1 MIAQS
6 PNLTNSPV
14 TAISIIAPIGLA
26 AAAML
31 LSFVVKAILNGS
43 SFKRSNSARG
53 YELFRLCFL
62 GPDLSLLALG
72 LFVSSQALRSLL
84 NGHNIS
90 TNFGDNFG
98 TYFWTCVL
106 LAIVALLFSTLC
118 WLPHDDDERAFRVKT
133 SREER
138 QQRDGTS
145 REVDIY
151 EVQTLETLT
160 RFSAFLILVV
170 GNLIGIMAI
179 LGYVLF
185 IFRGFVPR
193 G

>member
-1 MIAQS
+1 MVWEMVAQS
-6 PNLTNSPV
+6 PKFTNPPV

-31 LSFVVKAILNGS
+31 LRFVVKAILNGS

-62 GPDLSLLALG
+62 GLDLSLLALG
-72 LFVSSQALRSLL
+72 LFVSSQALHSLL

-106 LAIVALLFSTLC
+106 IAIVALLFSALC
-118 WLPHDDDERAFRVKT
+118 WLPHDDDERAFRVT
-133 SREER
+133 ISREER

-151 EVQTLETLT
+151 EVIPPLLL
-160 RFSAFLILVV
+160 RRHSILLFSPHPFLD
-170 GNLIGIMAI
+170 
-179 LGYVLF
+179 
-185 IFRGFVPR
+185 
-193 G
+193 